1 MAGPALIV
9 CYHGFIPSDMYLLPV
24 KLYQQTGRLIKILA
38 ADFVFQIPI
47 FGYIASQCGGVPAD
61 RGAALR
67 LLQEGNI
74 VLVSPGGVAEAIAG
88 AQNDYML
95 QWGTRK
101 GFAEIAQRAGV
112 PVIPMFTRNIRHVF
126 ITLMA
131 STRLVQWLYQVTKLP
146 FAFFFGPFPVPLTT
160 VLGSV
165 EYRYNCQLNAALG
178 KPLESLP
185 NEAPEL
191 FVRRVATKINSLM
204 MSEQFSQLP

>member
-160 VLGSV
+160 VLG
-165 EYRYNCQLNAALG
+165 